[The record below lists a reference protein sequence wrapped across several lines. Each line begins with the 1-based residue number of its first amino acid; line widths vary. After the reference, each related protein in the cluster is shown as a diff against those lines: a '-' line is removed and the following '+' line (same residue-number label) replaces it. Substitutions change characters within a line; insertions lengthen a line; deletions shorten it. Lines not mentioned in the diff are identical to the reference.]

1 MATQKGINLW
11 SRCSLS
17 NSERDVHRVT
27 KKQKTT
33 LDVPISHVTIEDVKV
48 PWISPRDWLIWII
61 RKGLWPRLAG
71 APLHQHAV
79 AGEIW
84 SNFWTEYEKICPDF
98 ELFSLP
104 DIDRSK
110 TAAFMI
116 HGDEGRTLKRHGLMV
131 TSIQSCLGLGFDT
144 KHLRRRDDGRWHM
157 KVNYKGHSF
166 THRFVTSTMPKTVYE
181 SNPAF
186 FHKMMDKLALSLRS
200 LLLEGVVDPLT
211 GDTLRVAII
220 AVKGD
225 APYLAKMGKFYRSYN
240 TTVKRGSAQSVPKGV
255 CHRCLAGTPG
265 FLAEEIATNLPK
277 WLQTQGIRVP
287 WLSTPSVI
295 QHLVHSR
302 ADPSTFFQ
310 TDIWHVVHLGFGRSW
325 IASVVHLL
333 LHVINQPNLDA
344 KWSFLTEDYRTW
356 CRRNKKQM
364 HISAITPY
372 LMSYGDKTGTMGQFH
387 KGALTTNL
395 MLWLAEIIGKLP
407 CDTRRLLPE
416 CQEATCCMN
425 NLFECLIRADAFLSK
440 EECIYVSAKGLRFL
454 QVYSK
459 MARAQFQEGCPWNFP
474 LYPKLHAYHETIL
487 QVQHDGQRVG
497 MAINPLMFSCQVD
510 EDTVGRTSRLSRRV
524 NIRLVMTR
532 TLQRYLMSA
541 HSAFVRA
548 GLLL

>member
-144 KHLRRRDDGRWHM
+144 KHLRRRDDGGWHM

-265 FLAEEIATNLPK
+265 FPAEEIATNLPK

-325 IASVVHLL
+325 IAAVVHLL

-416 CQEATCCMN
+416 CDMLHE
-425 NLFECLIRADAFLSK
+425 
-440 EECIYVSAKGLRFL
+440 
-454 QVYSK
+454 
-459 MARAQFQEGCPWNFP
+459 QF
-474 LYPKLHAYHETIL
+474 
-487 QVQHDGQRVG
+487 V
-497 MAINPLMFSCQVD
+497 
-510 EDTVGRTSRLSRRV
+510 
-524 NIRLVMTR
+524 
-532 TLQRYLMSA
+532 
-541 HSAFVRA
+541 
-548 GLLL
+548 